1 MEPRNRLARNLVFE
15 SKAYGYTLTI
25 WGSGAILISRY
36 GMASVLQIF
45 SYVVGALLAFF
56 TLALVTFKTLFR
68 ETETAGDQQ
77 VIVTSIV
84 HVFATFGNLVISY
97 LVVRYM
103 LISWLPVAVLFL
115 AVGFQAT
122 FLYNVFLLVE
132 EATARALK

>member
-1 MEPRNRLARNLVFE
+1 MEPRKRLAQNIVLE

-25 WGSGAILISRY
+25 WGSGALLVGRY
-36 GMASVLQIF
+36 GMASVPQIF
-45 SYVVGALLAFF
+45 SYVVGALLAFAA
-56 TLALVTFKTLFR
+56 LALVAFKTLLR
-68 ETETAGDQQ
+68 ETETTGDQQ

-84 HVFATFGNLVISY
+84 HIFATFGNLVISY
-97 LVVRYM
+97 LIVRYSV
-103 LISWLPVAVLFL
+103 IARLPVAVLFL

>member
-1 MEPRNRLARNLVFE
+1 MEPRKRLARNIVFE

-68 ETETAGDQQ
+68 ETETSGDQQ

-97 LVVRYM
+97 LIVRYM